1 MAQIEINNTEIELG
15 TNRIVLNKESFS
27 VENWESKKIDFSESL
42 TVPRINFMKF
52 NTLYDFKYKENGS
65 IVFIG
70 IAILLS
76 ETKTESEIILLDNSI
91 SLFDSMNENLN
102 KLELDSQDFV
112 FNLTEYA
119 AKKVLN
125 SSIWLWSAAN
135 NHTEKIL
142 SKNILSNNLA
152 FSRPF
157 FSCKRL
163 LELIFDV
170 KKWTFETSLK
180 SELLNK
186 LIISSN
192 HETFYFTSY
201 EKTFNETIVNTGLSL
216 IELDSYSFIKTDSI
230 ISTYTLSLN
239 YKTNIRFRGYITSD
253 SEQILQI
260 VATSSAATNSE
271 TQNFTINKGR
281 NYYDLTSNEFE
292 TIDSTYDLDFNFIG
306 SGSLILEDFRIY
318 TLINEIDFGTMS
330 LANFTDYLVKTY
342 DNIPNISQKDLFKNC
357 LAQIAGVFKTDSLR
371 KKIKINSLGEL
382 SKLSSLDWSNKFIEN
397 SEKKVSLDSFGKNNY
412 FNYNNKENSS
422 LGRGL
427 FTIENDTLINSKIV
441 FSSIFGACS
450 EVLINTNSIS
460 DFAVYNDTERINT
473 FNCIISYYENVAA
486 YSIARF
492 NLLNGNNILIDYYKN
507 ITQAVQ
513 NGEIL
518 EVEIILNN
526 SDFFNFDFT
535 RTIYIKSLKA
545 TFYILKINNYIHNT
559 QCELIMLRL

>member
-42 TVPRINFMKF
+42 TVPRINFMKL

-281 NYYDLTSNEFE
+281 NYYDFTSNDFE
-292 TIDSTYDLDFNFIG
+292 TVDPTYDLDFNFVG
-306 SGSLILEDFRIY
+306 SGSLVLENFRIY
-318 TLINEIDFGTMS
+318 TLINEIDFGNIS
-330 LANFTDYLVKTY
+330 AANFTDFLIKTY
-342 DNIPNISQKDLFKNC
+342 DNIPNISQKELFKNC
-357 LAQIAGVFKTDSLR
+357 LNSIGGLFKTDSLR
-371 KKIKINSLGEL
+371 KKININSLGEL

-412 FNYNNKENSS
+412 FNYNNKENSN